1 MTEEKQHPQEWDNP
15 SPENQSADETP
26 QDGPKVPDM
35 PYPSADDDLEQELAE
50 ALGQMNLES
59 LMDTD
64 AAMQSPGT
72 GEGVRRGRVIA
83 VEGGDVFVD
92 MGGKSQGIL
101 PAEQW
106 GDGTP
111 PTVGDVVEV
120 TVEGY
125 EPAEGLLL
133 LSRRGA
139 IQAAAWH
146 TLSQGQLVEGR
157 VTGHNKG
164 GLEMDVNGIKAFMPI
179 SQIDFERIETDD
191 LRQFTNRRLP
201 CEVVEIRHSERTIVV
216 SRRNAL
222 QRQREEARADL
233 LDTLEE
239 GQLVTGTVK
248 TIMPYGVFVDIGGV
262 DGLVHVSDLSYSRV
276 EDPAEVVT
284 EGQQLQVQILGVD
297 RESGRIA
304 LGLKQVMPDP
314 WKEAEAKYA
323 PGSLVTGRVTRLVD
337 FGAFVELEPGVEGL
351 VPIGEITYERRI
363 GHPREVLSEGQVV
376 HVRVL
381 NVDMAAGRISL
392 SVKQAGEDPWIGAS
406 VRWPVDSGA
415 EGVVRRTTEF
425 GAFVEM
431 APGVEGL
438 VHISELADRH
448 VRRVEE
454 VVRVGQQVKVKV
466 LDVDEDRRR
475 MSLSLKRY
483 AETPEASAALAPEPT
498 RPPKK
503 RKKPLKGGLDW

>member
-1 MTEEKQHPQEWDNP
+1 MVDEKQHPQEWDEP
-15 SPENQSADETP
+15 TPGERHDEEIPQDMPDMAGGSADE
-26 QDGPKVPDM
+26 
-35 PYPSADDDLEQELAE
+35 DLERELAE
-50 ALGQMNLES
+50 ALGEMSLES

-64 AAMQSPGT
+64 SATQAPGT

-83 VEGGDVFVD
+83 VEGGDIFVD
-92 MGGKSQGIL
+92 MGGKSQGML
-101 PAEQW
+101 PADQW
-106 GDGTP
+106 GEGSP
-111 PTVGDVVEV
+111 PNIGDTVEV

-125 EPAEGLLL
+125 DPSEGLLL

-146 TLSQGQLVEGR
+146 TLSEGQLVEGR

-164 GLEMDVNGIKAFMPI
+164 GLELDVNGIKAFMPI
-179 SQIDFERIETDD
+179 SQIDYERIESDD
-191 LRQFTNRRLP
+191 LRQFTNRRLA
-201 CEVVEIRHSERTIVV
+201 CEVVEVRRSERTIVV

-222 QRQREEARADL
+222 QREREQARVDL
-233 LDTLEE
+233 LDTLSE
-239 GQLVTGTVK
+239 GQLVSGTVK

-276 EDPAEVVT
+276 ENPADVVT
-284 EGQQLQVQILGVD
+284 EGQQLEVQVLNID
-297 RESGRIA
+297 RENGRIA

-314 WKEAEAKYA
+314 WKEADAKYA
-323 PGSLVTGRVTRLVD
+323 PGSLVTGRVTRLAD

-363 GHPREVLSEGQVV
+363 GHPREELSEGQVV

-381 NVDMAAGRISL
+381 KVDMAAGRISL
-392 SVKQAGEDPWIGAS
+392 SAKQAGEDPWIGAS

-415 EGVVRRTTEF
+415 EGVVKRITDF
-425 GAFVEM
+425 GAFVEL

-438 VHISELADRH
+438 AHISELSDRH
-448 VRRVEE
+448 IRRVEE
-454 VVRVGQQVKVKV
+454 VVRVGQQVTVKI
-466 LDVDEDRRR
+466 LDVDEERRR

-483 AETPEASAALAPEPT
+483 AETAEASEAMTPEPA